1 MKMTR
6 IKYILKISIQCNI
19 TSYILR
25 TQTNQ
30 VKRLHRKEKV
40 SSYKNAYKCFLKQ
53 HS

>member
-1 MKMTR
+1 MQYNILY
-6 IKYILKISIQCNI
+6 IKDS
-19 TSYILR
+19 
-25 TQTNQ
+25 NQ